1 MKNFTNLYLDKFSE
15 LVKNLDTIKLDKIV
29 NLLANLRKKN
39 GRLFIIGIG
48 GSAANSSHAVNDFR
62 KLCNIEAITPID
74 NFSEFSATTN
84 DKGFEF
90 SFIES
95 LKISKLN
102 KKDILLI
109 LSVGGGNLKRNSSI
123 GIIKSIKLAKSRKC
137 KIISFTG
144 KSDGYAGKN
153 SDINIALPNDIKKFL
168 TPYAES
174 MQTVIWHFLVSNPKL
189 QKKNTFW

>member
-74 NFSEFSATTN
+74 NF
-84 DKGFEF
+84 
-90 SFIES
+90 
-95 LKISKLN
+95 
-102 KKDILLI
+102 
-109 LSVGGGNLKRNSSI
+109 
-123 GIIKSIKLAKSRKC
+123 
-137 KIISFTG
+137 
-144 KSDGYAGKN
+144 
-153 SDINIALPNDIKKFL
+153 
-168 TPYAES
+168 
-174 MQTVIWHFLVSNPKL
+174 
-189 QKKNTFW
+189 